1 MRAIAARPFILL
13 GGQRLQG
20 IQPFNSVYGVYMTC
34 NAISMIS
41 MPAEGLVHPA
51 ILGSILLKILMLL
64 SALST

>member
-1 MRAIAARPFILL
+1 
-13 GGQRLQG
+13 
-20 IQPFNSVYGVYMTC
+20 MTC